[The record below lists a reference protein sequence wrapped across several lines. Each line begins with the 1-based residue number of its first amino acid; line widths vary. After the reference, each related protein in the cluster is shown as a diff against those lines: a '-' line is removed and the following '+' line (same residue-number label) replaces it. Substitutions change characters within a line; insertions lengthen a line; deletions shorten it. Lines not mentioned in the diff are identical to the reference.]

1 MTTATTQGCAD
12 LLIFL
17 DEGSTFSPVENFTM
31 FRGLRDLIGNS
42 QSEKSTVVATKK
54 LREAKKLERKTP
66 LSVSEFSVVKY
77 ADKSSPVVGSGTTAP
92 TPNE

>member
-1 MTTATTQGCAD
+1 
-12 LLIFL
+12 
-17 DEGSTFSPVENFTM
+17 
-31 FRGLRDLIGNS
+31 
-42 QSEKSTVVATKK
+42 VATKK

-92 TPNE
+92 TPNEWGGQIKKQMQQRRVVQ